1 MGNQWPAIGSETVK
15 WEFDPDLSPFI
26 SKTQRRKIGST
37 YEAAVPLFI
46 ADRNV
51 KVSSELSA
59 RMSELLVKLARFDT
73 EQQARGYNLP
83 AMLLRSESSASSQIE
98 SLTSSARNVALA
110 ELSPDAPRNAK
121 LIVGNIAAMRK
132 ALELDGPLDVSTIQ
146 QIHAALINRDSK
158 SFGGELRSEQVWVG
172 GTPYSPHGA
181 AYVPPQF
188 SRVPEL
194 LDDLVSFAA
203 RQDVSPIVKAAVV
216 HAQLETIHP
225 FIDGN
230 GRTGR
235 VLLHKIL
242 RDEGVLSQTA
252 LPLSAGLLHDVGA
265 YMASISS
272 YQQGDPQAVVERLV
286 DALELAIVVGN
297 LVALR
302 MDEVLD
308 GWAQAFTE
316 RKGSS
321 IYRLPAVLVEQ
332 PVANIEYLATH
343 LGITPRAALSLVERA
358 CEYGVLRALGNRHRG
373 VFYQSD
379 AIVDV
384 LEEISSIQGI
394 RRIVSGRGL

>member
-1 MGNQWPAIGSETVK
+1 MGSQWPAIESETLK
-15 WEFDPDLSPFI
+15 WEFDPDLAPFI
-26 SKTQRRKIGST
+26 SKTQRRKMGPT
-37 YEAAVPLFI
+37 YEAAIPLFI
-46 ADRNV
+46 AERNV
-51 KVSSELSA
+51 EVSPELSA
-59 RMSELLVKLARFDT
+59 RMSELLVKLARFDA
-73 EQQARGYNLP
+73 EQSARGYNLP

-98 SLTSSARNVALA
+98 NLTSSARNVALA
-110 ELSPDAPRNAK
+110 ELAPDAPHNAK

-132 ALELDGPLDVSTIQ
+132 ALALEGPFDLDAILQT
-146 QIHAALINRDSK
+146 HAALINREGR
-158 SFGGELRSEQVWVG
+158 SFGGELRDEQVWVG

-188 SRVPEL
+188 SRVPGL
-194 LDDLVSFAA
+194 LDDLVAFAN
-203 RQDVSPIVKAAVV
+203 RQDVSPIVKAAIV

-252 LPLSAGLLHDVGA
+252 LPLSAGLLHDIDA
-265 YMASISS
+265 YIASISS
-272 YQQGDPQAVVERLV
+272 YQQGNPEDVVERLV
-286 DALELAIVVGN
+286 EALELAIVVGN
-297 LVALR
+297 LVALK

-308 GWAQAFTE
+308 EWSQLFKE

-321 IYRLPAVLVEQ
+321 IHRLPFVLVEQ
-332 PVANIEYLATH
+332 PVVSIDYVAQR
-343 LGITPRAALSLVERA
+343 LGITSRAALSLVERA
-358 CEYGVLRALGNRHRG
+358 CEYGVLRPLGNRRRG

>member
-51 KVSSELSA
+51 EVSSELSA

-121 LIVGNIAAMRK
+121 LIVGNVAAMRK

-181 AYVPPQF
+181 AYVPPKF

-203 RQDVSPIVKAAVV
+203 RQDVSPIAKAAVV

-252 LPLSAGLLHDVGA
+252 LPLSAGLLHDVDA

-297 LVALR
+297 LVALK

-308 GWAQAFTE
+308 GWAQTFTE

-332 PVANIEYLATH
+332 PVVNIEYLATH

-358 CEYGVLRALGNRHRG
+358 CEYDVLRALGNRHRG